1 MTHLPPEVC
10 HICRIRPT
18 CKRSGTP
25 KVAPGELK
33 VNPNM
38 GDSTACRYLRC
49 NTAVAKAAKQ
59 VRDAARGQ
67 SVWEKR
73 VVDGK
78 ETPVIEVTT
87 EKKGIL
93 LKSGYLTRKGEWVIE
108 ENGKLVT
115 TGQTLEPR
123 GQKLM
128 ERNIKEGLKRAGFEV

>member
-1 MTHLPPEVC
+1 M
-10 HICRIRPT
+10 
-18 CKRSGTP
+18 
-25 KVAPGELK
+25 
-33 VNPNM
+33 
-38 GDSTACRYLRC
+38 
-49 NTAVAKAAKQ
+49 
-59 VRDAARGQ
+59 RDAARGQ
-67 SVWEKR
+67 SAWEKR

-123 GQKLM
+123 GRKLM